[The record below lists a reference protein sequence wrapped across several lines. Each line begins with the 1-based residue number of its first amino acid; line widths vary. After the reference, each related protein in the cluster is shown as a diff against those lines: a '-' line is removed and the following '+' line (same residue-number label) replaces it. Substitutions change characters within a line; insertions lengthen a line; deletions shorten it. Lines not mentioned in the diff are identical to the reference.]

1 LKTFGKLVVVCLF
14 VVIIFACG
22 SIKGTTSPSAS
33 DIEPETWGY
42 QKDAI
47 RLVLSADPQ
56 LNSYDGLPH
65 TLHLCL
71 YELKD
76 PNAFNQL
83 SGDKDGLYL
92 LLSCSV
98 FDPSV
103 TGYHRLSVQP
113 GQQLSQTFDR
123 AEGSRYVGIAAGYF
137 TLEKERI
144 IRFLKIPVEI
154 KRRGW
159 LFEKYGVP
167 GELDLKITLGPQQI
181 ENVETI
187 Q

>member
-1 LKTFGKLVVVCLF
+1 LKTWLKLVLVLVVVVFFFSCASQK
-14 VVIIFACG
+14 V
-22 SIKGTTSPSAS
+22 STQKSTSE
-33 DIEPETWGY
+33 IEPDKWSY
-42 QKDAI
+42 QRDAI
-47 RLVLSADPQ
+47 RLVLDADPQ
-56 LNSYDGLPH
+56 LNSHDGLPH
-65 TLHLCL
+65 TLALCL
-71 YELKD
+71 YQLRD

-92 LLSCSV
+92 LLSCNV

-103 TGYHRLSVQP
+103 TSFQRLTVQP
-113 GQQLSQTFDR
+113 GQELSQSFDR

-137 TLEKERI
+137 TLEKERM

-159 LFEKYGVP
+159 LRKKYGVP

-181 ENVETI
+181 ENLEKI

>member
-1 LKTFGKLVVVCLF
+1 LKTFGKLVLVCLLVVF
-14 VVIIFACG
+14 VFACG
-22 SIKGTTSPSAS
+22 SKKGTTLQSAS
-33 DIEPETWGY
+33 DVEPETWGY

-47 RLVLSADPQ
+47 RLVLNADPQ

-83 SGDKDGLYL
+83 SGDRDGLYL

-113 GQQLSQTFDR
+113 GQQLSQSFDR

>member
-1 LKTFGKLVVVCLF
+1 MKTFGKLVVACLH
-14 VVIIFACG
+14 VVFIFAC
-22 SIKGTTSPSAS
+22 SSKKGTTSPSTS
-33 DIEPETWGY
+33 EIEPETWGY
-42 QKDAI
+42 QRDAI
-47 RLVLSADPQ
+47 RLVLDADPQ

-65 TLHLCL
+65 TLYLCL
-71 YELKD
+71 YQLKD

-103 TGYHRLSVQP
+103 TGFQRLTVQP
-113 GQQLSQTFDR
+113 GQQLSQSFDR
-123 AEGSRYVGIAAGYF
+123 AEGTRYVGIAAGYF

-144 IRFLKIPVEI
+144 TRFLKIPVVV

-159 LFEKYGVP
+159 LFQKYGVP
-167 GELDLKITLGPQQI
+167 GELNLKITLGPQQI

>member
-1 LKTFGKLVVVCLF
+1 LKTFVKLALVLLALVF
-14 VVIIFACG
+14 IFSCG
-22 SIKGTTSPSAS
+22 SKKGATQKSTPE
-33 DIEPETWGY
+33 IEPETWGY
-42 QKDAI
+42 QRDAI
-47 RLVLSADPQ
+47 RLALKADPQ
-56 LNSYDGLPH
+56 LNAYDGLPH

-71 YELKD
+71 YQLKD

-103 TGYHRLSVQP
+103 TGFQRLTVQP
-113 GQQLSQTFDR
+113 GQQLSQSFDR

-144 IRFLKIPVEI
+144 TRFLKIPVEI

-159 LFEKYGVP
+159 LRQKYGVP
-167 GELDLKITLGPQQI
+167 GELDLKISLGPQQI

>member
-1 LKTFGKLVVVCLF
+1 MKTFGKLVVVCLF
-14 VVIIFACG
+14 VVFIFACA
-22 SIKGTTSPSAS
+22 SKKGTTSQSTS
-33 DIEPETWGY
+33 EIEPETWGY

-47 RLVLSADPQ
+47 RLVLNADPQ

-65 TLHLCL
+65 TLYLCL
-71 YELKD
+71 YQLKD

-103 TGYHRLSVQP
+103 TSFQRLTVQP
-113 GQQLSQTFDR
+113 GQQLSQSFDR

-137 TLEKERI
+137 RLEKERI
-144 IRFLKIPVEI
+144 TRFLKIPVEI

-159 LFEKYGVP
+159 LFQKYGVP
-167 GELDLKITLGPQQI
+167 GVLDLKINLGPQQI
-181 ENVETI
+181 ENIETN